1 MHCLVKAI
9 LLKNLHEPNVANDL
23 PVLYNI
29 SKFVLG
35 KELHKL
41 WAFVPILQIA
51 IVCIYI
57 MHVNFDIEK

>member
-9 LLKNLHEPNVANDL
+9 LLKILHEPNVANDL

-41 WAFVPILQIA
+41 
-51 IVCIYI
+51 
-57 MHVNFDIEK
+57 

>member
-9 LLKNLHEPNVANDL
+9 LLRKNLHESNVASDL
-23 PVLYNI
+23 SVLYNI

-41 WAFVPILQIA
+41 
-51 IVCIYI
+51 
-57 MHVNFDIEK
+57 